1 MWSCD
6 FGISGPQLFHNVFL
20 CCARSKCIF
29 EVVVFVSLTF
39 YDVCHCCMSTT
50 TTSPASTATTTPITS
65 TTKILLLPV
74 KVYVIVSW

>member
-1 MWSCD
+1 MWSRD

-39 YDVCHCCMSTT
+39 YDVCHCCMSTPDISWREVT
-50 TTSPASTATTTPITS
+50 DFMRATSVWSI
-65 TTKILLLPV
+65 
-74 KVYVIVSW
+74 